1 MTDKSSSHADRLE
14 QALRGLDA
22 SKRAA
27 ADMAASIEPE
37 LERLAT
43 LNEQLEALPQSE
55 RRQVLDAMGLKH
67 VSAAPK
73 PITPLRGS
81 SYIHPR
87 TPAALP
93 DIDWRYWRHI
103 PEVKQW
109 EACALSLNINPDNIK
124 HSPQGWMAG
133 PGSGPVFLAV
143 SFPSMDVQLEFDK
156 RVRLLGASLFKSP
169 HFTAVNNLVR
179 GGRHLA
185 TVNLRE
191 FAAWALHVEFD
202 DMPPELVAMAA
213 TATTVLV
220 VMPAQT
226 AAPLVPVGAVGASGD
241 VEPDKAG
248 PAKPLQRTAAQ
259 DSAIL
264 CEIEK
269 QGYDPLARPKNHP
282 GKPGVK
288 AAIRA
293 ALSQNSLFTGRTV
306 FDKAWERLTA
316 RADIAIQG

>member
-1 MTDKSSSHADRLE
+1 MTDKSSSQADRLE

-81 SYIHPR
+81 SYTPPNKPPEPPR
-87 TPAALP
+87 
-93 DIDWRYWRHI
+93 IDWRYWGHI

-133 PGSGPVFLAV
+133 PGSGSVFLAV
-143 SFPSMDVQLEFDK
+143 SFPSMDVQLDFDK

-202 DMPPELVAMAA
+202 DMPTELVAMAA
-213 TATTVLV
+213 TATTVPV

-226 AAPLVPVGAVGASGD
+226 AATPAPVGADGD
-241 VEPDKAG
+241 G
-248 PAKPLQRTAAQ
+248 PVKPNAPGLKQPAQ
-259 DSAIL
+259 ENRIL
-264 CEIEK
+264 ELLK
-269 QGYDPLARPKNHP
+269 SKGNDPLKLPDRQR
-282 GKPGVK
+282 GKGGPK
-288 AAIRA
+288 AAIKKL
-293 ALSQNSLFTGRTV
+293 ALLEPALFTNKT
-306 FDKAWERLTA
+306 FDTAWERL
-316 RADIAIQG
+316 RGEGRIAGGE